1 MDDLSLQQYYRLQ
14 LEEKKR
20 IDEYTSFLETAVRNT
35 RRLNLR
41 GKSRVAY
48 LQDLY
53 REQKKEACRDVPE
66 QKFLTAVFSEIK
78 KQKRGNG
85 HGI

>member
-14 LEEKKR
+14 LEEKNR
-20 IDEYTSFLETAVRNT
+20 IDEYTNFLETAVRNT

-41 GKSRVAY
+41 GKSRLAY

-53 REQKKEACRDVPE
+53 REQKKGACRGVPE
-66 QKFLTAVFSEIK
+66 QKFLTAAFAEMK
-78 KQKRGNG
+78 K
-85 HGI
+85 